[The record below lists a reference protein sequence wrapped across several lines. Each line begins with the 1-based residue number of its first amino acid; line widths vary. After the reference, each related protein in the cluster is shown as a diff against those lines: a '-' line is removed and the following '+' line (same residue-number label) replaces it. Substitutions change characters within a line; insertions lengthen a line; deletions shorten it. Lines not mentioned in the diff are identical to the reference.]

1 MKRSALILTILL
13 LNQAPLFA
21 KATVVPQPEDAI
33 YTERR
38 HELVEQLKKQ
48 NIKDPVVLA
57 AIEKVQRHEFAP
69 EKYRKRAYENISL
82 PVGPLQVIS
91 EPNMMALMTEAI
103 RPKPEYNVL
112 EIGTASGYQAA
123 VLAEIVDSVYT
134 IEIVDELAKSAA
146 ERLKRLGYTN
156 IHTKSGDG
164 FFGWP
169 EAAPFDAMIVTCSA
183 DKVPPKLVEQLKEG
197 GRIVM
202 PLGGDYSPQTLA
214 VITKKNGQLVSRP
227 VVEVQFVPM
236 VGEIKK

>member
-1 MKRSALILTILL
+1 MQRIIYILTILL

-21 KATVVPQPEDAI
+21 KVAVTTLPEDAI
-33 YTERR
+33 YTKQR
-38 HELVEQLKKQ
+38 HGLVEQLKKQ
-48 NIKDPVVLA
+48 NIKDTVVLA
-57 AIEKVQRHEFAP
+57 AIDKVQRHEFVP

-91 EPNMMALMTEAI
+91 EPHMVALMTEAI
-103 RPKPEYNVL
+103 RPKPEYKVL

-123 VLAEIVDSVYT
+123 VLAEIVDSVWT
-134 IEIVDELAKSAA
+134 IEIVDELAKSAE
-146 ERLKRLGYTN
+146 ERLKYLGYTN
-156 IHTKSGDG
+156 VRTKSGDG

-169 EAAPFDAMIVTCSA
+169 EAAPFDAIIVTCSA
-183 DKVPPKLVEQLKEG
+183 DKVPPQLAEQLKEG

-202 PLGGDYSPQTLA
+202 PLGSDYSPQTLA
-214 VITKKNGQLVSRP
+214 IVTKKNGQLVSRP

>member
-1 MKRSALILTILL
+1 MKRSILILTILL

-21 KATVVPQPEDAI
+21 KVAVTPLPEDAI
-33 YTERR
+33 YTKQRL
-38 HELVEQLKKQ
+38 ELVEQLKGQ

-57 AIEKVQRHEFAP
+57 AIDKVQRHEFVP

-91 EPNMMALMTEAI
+91 EPHMVALMTEAI
-103 RPKPEYNVL
+103 RPKPGQKVL

-134 IEIVDELAKSAA
+134 IEIVDELAKSAT
-146 ERLKRLGYTN
+146 ERLKHLGYTN
-156 IHTKSGDG
+156 VHTKSGDG

-169 EAAPFDAMIVTCSA
+169 EVAPFDGIIITCSA
-183 DKVPPKLVEQLKEG
+183 DKVPPRLAEQLKEG

-214 VITKKNGQLVSRP
+214 VVTKKNGQLVSRP
-227 VVEVQFVPM
+227 VIGVQFVPM

>member
-1 MKRSALILTILL
+1 MKRFILILTFIL

-21 KATVVPQPEDAI
+21 KAAVVPQPEEPK
-33 YTERR
+33 YTKQR
-38 HELVEQLKKQ
+38 HELVEQLKRQ

-57 AIEKVQRHEFAP
+57 AIEKVQRHEFVP

-91 EPNMMALMTEAI
+91 EPHMVALMTEAI
-103 RPKPEYNVL
+103 RPKPGQKVL

-123 VLAEIVDSVYT
+123 VLAELVDSVYT

-146 ERLKRLGYTN
+146 ERLKHLGYTGV
-156 IHTKSGDG
+156 HTKSGDG

-169 EAAPFDAMIVTCSA
+169 EVAPFDAIIITCSA
-183 DKVPPKLVEQLKEG
+183 DKVPPRLAEQLKEG
-197 GRIVM
+197 GRIIM

-214 VITKKNGQLVSRP
+214 AITKKNGQLVSRP

>member
-1 MKRSALILTILL
+1 MKRAVFILTLLL

-21 KATVVPQPEDAI
+21 KVTVTPLPEDAI
-33 YTERR
+33 YTKQRL
-38 HELVEQLKKQ
+38 ELVEQLKKQ

-57 AIEKVQRHEFAP
+57 AIDKVQRHEFVP

-91 EPNMMALMTEAI
+91 EPHMVALMTEAI
-103 RPKPEYNVL
+103 RPKPGYKVL

-146 ERLKRLGYTN
+146 ERLKHLGYTN
-156 IHTKSGDG
+156 VHAKSGDG

-169 EAAPFDAMIVTCSA
+169 EVAPFDAIIITCSA
-183 DKVPPKLVEQLKEG
+183 DEVPPKLAEQLKEG

-214 VITKKNGQLVSRP
+214 VVTKKNGRLVSRP

>member
-1 MKRSALILTILL
+1 MKHFIFILTFVF

-21 KATVVPQPEDAI
+21 KTAVTPLPEDAV
-33 YTERR
+33 YTKERR
-38 HELVEQLKKQ
+38 ALVEQLKRQ

-57 AIEKVQRHEFAP
+57 AIEKVQRHEFVP

-91 EPNMMALMTEAI
+91 EPHMVALMTEAI
-103 RPKPEYNVL
+103 RPRPGQKVL

-134 IEIVDELAKSAA
+134 IEIVDELARSAA
-146 ERLKRLGYTN
+146 ERLKHLGYTSV
-156 IHTKSGDG
+156 HSKSGDG

-169 EAAPFDAMIVTCSA
+169 EAAPFDGIIVTCSA
-183 DKVPPKLVEQLKEG
+183 DKVPPMLAEQLKEG
-197 GRIVM
+197 GRIVI